1 MISLKGK
8 YKSYIKSIALA
19 LVIFVAY
26 LWIQDIFS
34 GEEGRVRKFVLQGK
48 KVIEA
53 KNILGLT
60 QLIADDYHDKY
71 GNDRQTLL
79 YIFREVF
86 GYYSQ
91 ILVHIESIE
100 VSLDDS
106 KTSAS
111 VEILALVIGKTA
123 QNNTEKILEGEKGAI
138 KLRLI
143 KEEKIW
149 KLQGVESFE
158 AMTIMGQNIS

>member
-91 ILVHIESIE
+91 MLVHIESIE
-100 VSLDDS
+100 VSLDDP

-123 QNNTEKILEGEKGAI
+123 QNNTEKILEGEKGRI
-138 KLRLI
+138 KLKLI

>member
-60 QLIADDYHDKY
+60 
-71 GNDRQTLL
+71 
-79 YIFREVF
+79 
-86 GYYSQ
+86 
-91 ILVHIESIE
+91 
-100 VSLDDS
+100 
-106 KTSAS
+106 
-111 VEILALVIGKTA
+111 
-123 QNNTEKILEGEKGAI
+123 
-138 KLRLI
+138 
-143 KEEKIW
+143 
-149 KLQGVESFE
+149 
-158 AMTIMGQNIS
+158 

>member
-1 MISLKGK
+1 M
-8 YKSYIKSIALA
+8 ALA

-91 ILVHIESIE
+91 MLVHIESIE

-123 QNNTEKILEGEKGAI
+123 QNNTEKILEGEKGRM

-143 KEEKIW
+143 KEDKIW
-149 KLQGVESFE
+149 KLHGVESFE

>member
-123 QNNTEKILEGEKGAI
+123 QNNTEKILEGDKGAI

>member
-1 MISLKGK
+1 V
-8 YKSYIKSIALA
+8 ALA

-53 KNILGLT
+53 KNILGIP

-91 ILVHIESIE
+91 MLVHIESIE

-123 QNNTEKILEGEKGAI
+123 QNNTEKILEGEKGRM

-143 KEEKIW
+143 KEDKIW

>member
-1 MISLKGK
+1 LISLKGK